1 MIEKFRSKVI
11 IPGGETW
18 FDMTVTNAQ
27 AKALFTTPITILPA
41 PRTGTINLF
50 EGARIHKPA
59 GTAFTIGAAGVLQ
72 ISYTNAAGLAL
83 AQAAVVGF
91 ADQASAQTRWIRP
104 YRAASGDSA
113 IVPVA
118 AAAIV
123 IHQLTANMAD
133 GTSVLNIRVF
143 YKNVPTVPSA

>member
-1 MIEKFRSKVI
+1 MNKFRSKVVGPGIEDWRDVI
-11 IPGGETW
+11 I
-18 FDMTVTNAQ
+18 TNAQ
-27 AKALFTTPITILPA
+27 TKLLFTTPITIIPA

-50 EGARIHKPA
+50 QGARIHKPA

-91 ADQASAQTRWIRP
+91 ADQATAQTRWIKP
-104 YRAASGDSA
+104 YHAASGDSA

-123 IHQLTANMAD
+123 FHQLTANMAD
-133 GTSVLNIRVF
+133 GTSVFNIRVF
-143 YKNVPTVPSA
+143 YKNVPTVPAA